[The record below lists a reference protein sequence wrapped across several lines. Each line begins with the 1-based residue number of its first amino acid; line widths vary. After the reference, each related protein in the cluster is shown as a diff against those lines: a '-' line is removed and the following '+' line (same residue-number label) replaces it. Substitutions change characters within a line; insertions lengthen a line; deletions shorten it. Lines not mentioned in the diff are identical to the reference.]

1 MDEND
6 FTSLDNIISFDD
18 PMEVTKLLY
27 DRYIQRKQTVDS
39 LQSKTMSMST
49 ETSTDDFQ
57 KEIVDEIRKLNVA
70 FKQIQMAV
78 DNIPAKIE
86 QAIKSFHYE
95 QQNLKMDDDDDDN
108 ATTMI
113 SDDIEILDY
122 IRNTDIMSTQQLN
135 KNDNNNNTNCDQ
147 TILSSST
154 NAQND
159 YYETDFYRHWS
170 RHFHR
175 QIKSSSSSSSL
186 SNEMFQLS
194 LFNGRTWL
202 YHLDHP
208 CPKANQSIIPY
219 SRELDLDF
227 WLME

>member
-1 MDEND
+1 MCTIKDSSSMDEND

-39 LQSKTMSMST
+39 LQSKTMTMST

-57 KEIVDEIRKLNVA
+57 KEIIDEIRKLNVA

-122 IRNTDIMSTQQLN
+122 IRN
-135 KNDNNNNTNCDQ
+135 
-147 TILSSST
+147 
-154 NAQND
+154 
-159 YYETDFYRHWS
+159 
-170 RHFHR
+170 
-175 QIKSSSSSSSL
+175 
-186 SNEMFQLS
+186 
-194 LFNGRTWL
+194 
-202 YHLDHP
+202 
-208 CPKANQSIIPY
+208 
-219 SRELDLDF
+219 
-227 WLME
+227 